1 VQWLALMD
9 NAEYP
14 VIGMTTRGVVTFWNP
29 CAERISGLK
38 ADTLVGEPLLFKH
51 AEDGARLRQALLAT
65 TQDGTTSK
73 LEDVQLYY
81 ADRTVGF
88 WSMLVSPLKPE
99 GVEVSTEQ
107 ALVLCTDNTF
117 ARRIESEVEPLQ
129 RKVQKLFAAHEAMM
143 EANEVLRVR
152 ACPVALSRCVVTS
165 CAFQCE
171 GVASSVHNTPR
182 LFPNPPP
189 HQLGLC

>member
-29 CAERISGLK
+29 CAERVSGLK

-65 TQDGTTSK
+65 TQDGTTTK

-81 ADRTVGF
+81 EDRTVGY

-152 ACPVALSRCVVTS
+152 ACTVLRRVFVVTQL
-165 CAFQCE
+165 CFPVQ
-171 GVASSVHNTPR
+171 GVSA
-182 LFPNPPP
+182 LYAYA
-189 HQLGLC
+189 